1 MFGSVVIDVVIAV
14 ALVFTVFSLVTSG
27 LRELIARLVS
37 TRSKELWR
45 SIRGLLEDPISNAL
59 RGLREWNEN
68 EAGAAEAQR
77 AMALTAAERRLRSA
91 RDASTSEDAWLG
103 EVDATMNELAEAFPR
118 SQASQQ
124 AGTGEGPPNEP
135 KVAAADLVEDAR
147 SELQAM
153 YRADDG
159 KLMARVGDFIRPMA
173 SKRPRVPV
181 VPTTDNVAA
190 LADSVRRGV
199 RSLTDAV
206 YDHPAVRQVDRTAR
220 GAYSAMDR
228 LESGD
233 FSTAVVD
240 LIRAAGLEEQLRGVW
255 GTFLERVAQST
266 NYGATTAEQ
275 IRSSYLRRSFELR
288 LEPAPP
294 ESAAEADEATDVH
307 LAGGPESGGAS
318 QPHPAAAA
326 FDRFLEDLE
335 AVVGMDQ
342 RLRATIEGHRDALE
356 DLMVRLADTDPL
368 ELIEMGAD
376 ALESVGEVREVVAV
390 VTRKVRHAADQT
402 GDTVARVVA
411 DVGVW
416 YDSRMN
422 ALTGWYRRRSRLV
435 SFLLALAV
443 VFLFNVDAVR
453 IPLELWSNE
462 TVRSTLVSIAENS
475 DVEFEDCAQQE
486 GAAAAE
492 CVEDKVDLLVE
503 SGLPLGWA
511 LFTECDGHCG
521 FWERIRYFT
530 GLDDNTDGSLGEF
543 RDVVAKLLGWVLAAA
558 AVSMGASFWF
568 DVLRRAMG
576 IRSGMKGEQAKS

>member
-1 MFGSVVIDVVIAV
+1 MFGSVVIDVVIAL

-27 LRELIARLVS
+27 LRELIARVVS

-45 SIRGLLEDPISNAL
+45 SIRMLLEDPISNAL
-59 RGLREWNEN
+59 RCLREWNDA
-68 EAGAAEAQR
+68 AGDAAEAHR
-77 AMALTAAERRLRSA
+77 AKALTAAERRLRSA
-91 RDASTSEDAWLG
+91 RDASTEEHAWLD
-103 EVDATMNELAEAFPR
+103 EVDQTMKELAEAFPR
-118 SQASQQ
+118 AQAHEP
-124 AGTGEGPPNEP
+124 AETGEPSPNNCEEP
-135 KVAAADLVEDAR
+135 APKLIEVATA
-147 SELQAM
+147 ELRAM
-153 YRADDG
+153 YRADEG
-159 KLMARVGDFIRPMA
+159 KRTARVVDFIKPMK

-233 FSTAVVD
+233 FSIAVVD
-240 LIRAAGLEEQLRGVW
+240 LIRAVGLEEQLRGVW
-255 GTFLERVAQST
+255 GTFPEQVAKS
-266 NYGATTAEQ
+266 YGATTAEQ
-275 IRSSYLRRSFELR
+275 IRSSYIRRSYELR
-288 LEPAPP
+288 IVPAPP
-294 ESAAEADEATDVH
+294 ASPTEDDEEAQQHSAGEPEPNPAEEP
-307 LAGGPESGGAS
+307 G
-318 QPHPAAAA
+318 PHPAGEA
-326 FDRFLEDLE
+326 FDRFVKGLDD
-335 AVVGMDQ
+335 VVGMDE

-356 DLMVRLADTDPL
+356 DLMVRLAETDPL
-368 ELIEMGAD
+368 ELIEKGVD
-376 ALESVGEVREVVAV
+376 ALESVGEVREVVAA
-390 VTRKVRHAADQT
+390 VTRKVRHAADQAE
-402 GDTVARVVA
+402 DTVAEVAA
-411 DVGVW
+411 DVGAW

-422 ALTGWYRRRSRLV
+422 ALTGWYRRRSRFV

-486 GAAAAE
+486 GPEAAE
-492 CVEDKVDLLVE
+492 CVEEKVDLLVE
-503 SGLPLGWA
+503 SGLPLGWT
-511 LFTECDGHCG
+511 LFTDCDGDCG
-521 FWERIRYFT
+521 FWERIRYNT
-530 GLDDNTDGSLGEF
+530 GLNDNADGWLGEV
-543 RDVVAKLLGWVLAAA
+543 RDVTAKLLGWILAAA

-576 IRSGMKGEQAKS
+576 IRSAMKGEQAKS